1 MNPFHVIEDEEV
13 AGLFEAEIARG
24 GGCDYSI
31 PPDLTVQSI
40 FSAEEEAA
48 LQCMRRLCAYLD
60 SSPGCVSE
68 SDS

>member
-31 PPDLTVQSI
+31 PPDLSVHSI
-40 FSAEEEAA
+40 LTADEEAA
-48 LQCMRRLCAYLD
+48 LRCIRYWYVHLD
-60 SSPGCVSE
+60 SLRDCVSE
-68 SDS
+68 RDS